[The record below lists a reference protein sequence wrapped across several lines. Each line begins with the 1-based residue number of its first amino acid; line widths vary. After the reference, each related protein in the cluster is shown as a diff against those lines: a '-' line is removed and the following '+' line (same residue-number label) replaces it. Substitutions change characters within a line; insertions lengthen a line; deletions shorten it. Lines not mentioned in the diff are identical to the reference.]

1 MCSAKVESRGNPL
14 PNVWRLS
21 ASLESVSRNGV
32 DFVLVTSLERAVR
45 AWADL
50 DPERR
55 ASVRLTIDR
64 TIMIDGVETI
74 TLTGVEI
81 DLLAA
86 RLSFD

>member
-1 MCSAKVESRGNPL
+1 MCSAKFESSGNPL

-21 ASLESVSRNGV
+21 ASLESVSRNGT

-45 AWADL
+45 AWAEL

-55 ASVRLTIDR
+55 ASARLTIDR
-64 TIMIDGVETI
+64 TIMIDGGRTR
-74 TLTGVEI
+74 TLTGAEI
-81 DLLAA
+81 DVLAA